1 LEARKNALEHERDA
15 PPQRAAGTG
24 KTVEEIEKIMNIP
37 QLDIINKLISMGFKP
52 IHKKAKL
59 EQTSLLDAG
68 EFKSEPQ
75 KERKRKTHVTPEI
88 EQRVVQLRKQ
98 RFNFSEIAKRTGVS
112 QATAS
117 RIASKHGLPNQ
128 NRYAVTIFQQEPAA
142 VAAGTSSES
151 NNKSNQAICKELIQE
166 AKTTLENTEPRKTFN
181 SIGKALGYIEAAL
194 KLLEVEK

>member
-1 LEARKNALEHERDA
+1 MLWSINETRRLNELQEQK
-15 PPQRAAGTG
+15 

-37 QLDIINKLISMGFKP
+37 QLDIINKLISLGFKP

-59 EQTSLLDAG
+59 EQTSLLDTG
-68 EFKSEPQ
+68 FKSELQ

-112 QATAS
+112 PATAS
-117 RIASKHGLPNQ
+117 RIASNHGLPSE
-128 NRYAVTIFQQEPAA
+128 NRYAVIMQEPAA
-142 VAAGTSSES
+142 VAAGTSSEN
-151 NNKSNQAICKELIQE
+151 NNKSNQEICKELIQE

-194 KLLEVEK
+194 KLLEV

>member
-1 LEARKNALEHERDA
+1 MLWSINETRRLNELQEQK
-15 PPQRAAGTG
+15 
-24 KTVEEIEKIMNIP
+24 KTVEEIEKIMNKP

-52 IHKKAKL
+52 IHKKSKFK
-59 EQTSLLDAG
+59 QTSLLDAG
-68 EFKSEPQ
+68 FKSEPQ

-98 RFNFSEIAKRTGVS
+98 RFNFSEIAKRTGMS
-112 QATAS
+112 PATAS
-117 RIASKHGLPNQ
+117 RIAIKLGLPSI
-128 NRYAVTIFQQEPAA
+128 NRYAVIMQEPAA
-142 VAAGTSSES
+142 VAAGTSSE
-151 NNKSNQAICKELIQE
+151 NINKSNQVICKELIQE